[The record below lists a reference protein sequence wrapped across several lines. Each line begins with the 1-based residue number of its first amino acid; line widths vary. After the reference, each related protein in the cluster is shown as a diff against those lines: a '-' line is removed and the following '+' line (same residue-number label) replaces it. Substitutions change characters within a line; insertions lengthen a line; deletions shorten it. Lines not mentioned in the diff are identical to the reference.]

1 MGDRSAN
8 SYDLLQAQQIL
19 HALVK
24 KQATVSAEQ
33 LELAKVSKYSRL
45 PKRDFI
51 KQDTPGVLPK
61 PGSLAMS
68 EEIPD
73 ESQQTFDSWESS
85 IAWCMSMSKAE
96 AAFVVDSQ
104 GFVIASRGRIPG
116 QGFEGTGAEMVCLL
130 EQLERVAPDAG
141 RISCIDMEFDKKRIF
156 GAIAATDEQDFYVV
170 GLVSPEPMNHMSK
183 QRIIQQIV
191 RNLPNMD

>member
-19 HALVK
+19 HALTQ
-24 KQATVSAEQ
+24 KQGTVSDEQ
-33 LELAKVSKYSRL
+33 LELSKVSNYSRL
-45 PKRDFI
+45 PKRDLTI
-51 KQDTPGVLPK
+51 QDKPVVSPEPGKLTISDEK
-61 PGSLAMS
+61 
-68 EEIPD
+68 PD

-141 RISCIDMEFDKKRIF
+141 KISCIDMEFDKKRIF
-156 GAIAATDEQDFYVV
+156 GAVAAADGPDFYVV
-170 GLVSPEPMNHMSK
+170 GLVSPEPMNHKSK
-183 QRIIQQIV
+183 QRIIQQII

>member
-19 HALVK
+19 HALIQ
-24 KQATVSAEQ
+24 KQGTVSVEQ
-33 LELAKVSKYSRL
+33 LELSKVSNYSRL
-45 PKRDFI
+45 PKRDLI
-51 KQDTPGVLPK
+51 KQDTPVVSPE
-61 PGSLAMS
+61 PVNLAMS
-68 EEIPD
+68 DEKPD

-130 EQLERVAPDAG
+130 EIGRASCRERV
-141 RISCIDMEFDKKRIF
+141 
-156 GAIAATDEQDFYVV
+156 
-170 GLVSPEPMNHMSK
+170 
-183 QRIIQQIV
+183 
-191 RNLPNMD
+191 

>member
-19 HALVK
+19 HALTR
-24 KQATVSAEQ
+24 KQGAVPDDKP
-33 LELAKVSKYSRL
+33 ELSPAANYSRL
-45 PKRDFI
+45 PKMNPTIRDN
-51 KQDTPGVLPK
+51 PVVAPVSANLPDCDEK
-61 PGSLAMS
+61 
-68 EEIPD
+68 PD
-73 ESQQTFDSWESS
+73 ESQQTFDSWESC
-85 IAWCMSMSKAE
+85 IAWCMSLSKAE

-141 RISCIDMEFDKKRIF
+141 KLAYIDMEFDKRRIF
-156 GAIAATDEQDFYVV
+156 GAVAADEGTEFYVV
-170 GLVSPEPMNHMSK
+170 GLVAPEPMNNASK
-183 QRIIQQIV
+183 QRLLQQII